1 MYILPQL
8 KRKESVP
15 ILRLCFYEAQNQAKP
30 TYTSRSWDS
39 VNGGGMGQCQGDSD
53 KKHEGT
59 SEARIILFL
68 DLSAGYKDL
77 PSL

>member
-1 MYILPQL
+1 MYLSYDSASMKL
-8 KRKESVP
+8 KIR
-15 ILRLCFYEAQNQAKP
+15 QNQP
-30 TYTSRSWDS
+30 TLVEVRTVLMGVGW
-39 VNGGGMGQCQGDSD
+39 GQCQGDSD